1 MKETTD
7 IVAAWQQARQEGSDA
22 LLATVV
28 QVSGST
34 YRRAGARM
42 LLTPSGWVAGSV
54 SGGCLEGDILQKAW
68 WRTQHGTP
76 ALVTYD
82 STDEDDIVWGFG
94 LGCNGV
100 VQVLLERLVPN
111 DPLNMVDFLARC
123 LEHRRAGVV
132 ATAIRTDCG
141 PAVTL
146 GQRVLL
152 SAAETVTSI
161 GDPGLAR
168 DILRDAQRV
177 LTEGQSDTRTYAY
190 SAGAVDVAF
199 ESVLPPPPLII
210 FGAGHD
216 AVPLARFA
224 KDLGWHVTVVDTHS
238 VSAKAQRFSLADCVL
253 SCAPEDI
260 LSHIHLDVR
269 TAAVVMTHS
278 FPQDS
283 VLLPLLLTSPAAYI
297 GILGPKKRTARL
309 LDELAARGTAV
320 TEEALARLHGP
331 IGLDIG
337 ADTPEQIALA
347 IVAEVQAVLAGR
359 MGGELRRR
367 EAPIYDTT
375 TPRESVRV

>member
-1 MKETTD
+1 MKETTE
-7 IVAAWQQARQEGSDA
+7 IAAAWRQARLDGSEA

-28 QVSGST
+28 EAHGST

-42 LLTPSGWVAGSV
+42 LLTSAGWVAGSV

-68 WRTQHGTP
+68 WRTQAGTP

-100 VQVLLERLVPN
+100 VRVLLERLIAN
-111 DPLNMVDFLARC
+111 DPLNPVDFLARC
-123 LEHRRAGVV
+123 GDSRAAGVV
-132 ATAIRTDCG
+132 ATVIQSDDP
-141 PAVTL
+141 PAVKL

-152 SAAETVTSI
+152 SETEAVSNM
-161 GDPGLAR
+161 GEPSLAR
-168 DILRDAQRV
+168 DVLRDAQST
-177 LTEGQSDTRTYAY
+177 LAEGGADTRTYALA
-190 SAGAVDVAF
+190 AGHVTVAF
-199 ESVLPPPPLII
+199 ERVLPPTPLVI

-216 AVPLARFA
+216 AVPLARLA
-224 KDLGWHVTVVDTHS
+224 KELGWHVSVVDTHS
-238 VSAKAQRFSLADCVL
+238 VAARPQRFPLADCVL
-253 SCAPEDI
+253 SCAPEDVGQNVD
-260 LSHIHLDVR
+260 LGAR

-283 VLLPLLLTSPAAYI
+283 VLLPLLLQSPAAYV

-309 LDELAARGTAV
+309 LQQMADDGRPI
-320 TEEALARLHGP
+320 TEDALARLHGP

-337 ADTPEQIALA
+337 ADTPEQIALS
-347 IVAEVQAVLAGR
+347 IVAEVQAALAGR

-367 EAPIYDTT
+367 QAPIYDTAALA
-375 TPRESVRV
+375 ESLRP